1 MPATPLFASERTAAR
16 LLDMK
21 PREFLAL
28 VSAGALPRPVKI
40 GGKFERWSV
49 KELEAI
55 KTGAAMDDAFQ
66 W

>member
-1 MPATPLFASERTAAR
+1 MDLLFASERKAAK

-21 PREFLAL
+21 PREFLTL
-28 VSAGALPRPVKI
+28 VNEGSLPRPVKI

-55 KTGAAMDDAFQ
+55 KSGAAMDEAFQ